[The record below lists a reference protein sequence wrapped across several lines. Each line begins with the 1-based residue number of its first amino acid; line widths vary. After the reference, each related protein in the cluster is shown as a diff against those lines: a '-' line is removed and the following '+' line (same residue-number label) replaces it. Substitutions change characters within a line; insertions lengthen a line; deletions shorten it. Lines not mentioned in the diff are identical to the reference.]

1 MSAEAFVYDAIRT
14 PRGKGKKD
22 GSLHEVKPV
31 DLVVG
36 LLDEVRKRNDGFDPE
51 RVDDVVLGVVSPV
64 GDQGGDIAKTAALAA
79 GYPETVAGVQLNRF
93 CASGLEAVN
102 QAASRVR
109 GGFEDLILAGGVES
123 MSRVAMGSD
132 GGSWAMDPATA
143 LATGFVPQGIG
154 ADLIATIEGFSRQ
167 DCDTFAVES
176 NARAA
181 KAWANGYFSRSVVP
195 VVDTNGL
202 VVLDHDE
209 FIKPESTVEG
219 LGKLRPSFAQVA
231 EQGGFGNVALEKYHW
246 IEKIDHVHHAGNSS
260 GIVDGAAIV
269 AVGNEQVGTDLGL
282 TPRARIIATAVSG
295 ADPTIMLTGPAPAS
309 RKALAKAGLEVG
321 DIDLFE
327 INEAFAAVAMRF
339 MRDLGI
345 SDEITNVNGGS
356 IAMGHPLGATGA
368 MILGTLIDELERRD
382 LRRGLAT
389 LCVGGGMGIATIVER
404 VMTENQ
410 SAVRYDKGADGIVVL
425 TLDDPTASANTMNDL
440 YRDSM
445 AAAVDRLYAEKDD
458 LRGVVVTSAKKTFFA
473 GGNLNAMVQAGPDDA
488 GDVFAMAQ
496 DVKAG
501 LRRLETH
508 RQAGGGG
515 GQRGR
520 ARRRTRDR
528 AGLPP
533 PGRRGRPEGAARPA
547 RGDARPAAR
556 RRWRDPHRADARH
569 RRRAD
574 GSAAPGHPLQAGR
587 GAGAGPGRRAGR
599 HPRGAGPGRE
609 GVDRGARRRPRGRD
623 AAVGP
628 RRLPDAGRHPL
639 QPEAGRLPPGL
650 PGDAAHA
657 AQGRR
662 HAGAEGDPRRRRRGR
677 AGGLRD
683 RDPDRVALPDP
694 PDHAPE
700 LEEHDPGVL
709 LRPPGDQLRF
719 AAPRGRAAVRRP
731 QGGRARRRN
740 DGRRHRLLRRPL
752 GHGRRAQGRLAG
764 GGGQGQAATRSHC
777 WTRRSP
783 AAR

>member
-36 LLDEVRKRNDGFDPE
+36 LLDEVRKRNDGFDPD

-154 ADLIATIEGFSRQ
+154 ADLIATIEGFSRE

-195 VVDTNGL
+195 VVDINGL

-219 LGKLRPSFAQVA
+219 LGRLRPSFAQIA

-282 TPRARIIATAVSG
+282 TPRARIIAAAVSG

-389 LCVGGGMGIATIVER
+389 LCVGGGMGIATIIER
-404 VMTENQ
+404 V
-410 SAVRYDKGADGIVVL
+410 
-425 TLDDPTASANTMNDL
+425 
-440 YRDSM
+440 
-445 AAAVDRLYAEKDD
+445 
-458 LRGVVVTSAKKTFFA
+458 
-473 GGNLNAMVQAGPDDA
+473 
-488 GDVFAMAQ
+488 
-496 DVKAG
+496 
-501 LRRLETH
+501 
-508 RQAGGGG
+508 
-515 GQRGR
+515 
-520 ARRRTRDR
+520 
-528 AGLPP
+528 
-533 PGRRGRPEGAARPA
+533 
-547 RGDARPAAR
+547 
-556 RRWRDPHRADARH
+556 
-569 RRRAD
+569 
-574 GSAAPGHPLQAGR
+574 
-587 GAGAGPGRRAGR
+587 
-599 HPRGAGPGRE
+599 
-609 GVDRGARRRPRGRD
+609 
-623 AAVGP
+623 
-628 RRLPDAGRHPL
+628 
-639 QPEAGRLPPGL
+639 
-650 PGDAAHA
+650 
-657 AQGRR
+657 
-662 HAGAEGDPRRRRRGR
+662 
-677 AGGLRD
+677 
-683 RDPDRVALPDP
+683 
-694 PDHAPE
+694 
-700 LEEHDPGVL
+700 
-709 LRPPGDQLRF
+709 
-719 AAPRGRAAVRRP
+719 
-731 QGGRARRRN
+731 
-740 DGRRHRLLRRPL
+740 
-752 GHGRRAQGRLAG
+752 
-764 GGGQGQAATRSHC
+764 
-777 WTRRSP
+777 
-783 AAR
+783 